1 MKLELNDKEIALLI
15 GLLDTTT
22 GDAFQPMFSKLVEYA
37 QENNPD
43 IIEIAKL
50 ATPKF
55 KNAEYFINEDDIY
68 DEAVMD
74 WNIKEGIIKL

>member
-1 MKLELNDKEIALLI
+1 MNVKLNDKEVALLI

-22 GDAFQPMFSKLVEYA
+22 GDAFQPLFSALVEYA
-37 QENNPD
+37 KEANPD

-50 ATPKF
+50 TTPKF
-55 KNAEYFINEDDIY
+55 KSAEYFINEDDIY